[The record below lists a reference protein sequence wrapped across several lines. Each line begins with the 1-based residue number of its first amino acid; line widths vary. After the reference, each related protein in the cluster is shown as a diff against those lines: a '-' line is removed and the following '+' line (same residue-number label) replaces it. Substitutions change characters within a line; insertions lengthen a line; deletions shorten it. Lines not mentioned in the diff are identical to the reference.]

1 MWGRG
6 LIITQTDMFILVRQ
20 PSQLASAY
28 VIRTLAEPH
37 SVCEYLPDCVKAA
50 SVVHQFSE

>member
-37 SVCEYLPDCVKAA
+37 SVCEYLPDCV
-50 SVVHQFSE
+50 